1 MVAQKLMSIPLH
13 TKTKLWH
20 HSTLWLFK
28 YVVFEK
34 I

>member
-1 MVAQKLMSIPLH
+1 MVAQKLTSIPLH
-13 TKTKLWH
+13 TRTKLWH

-28 YVVFEK
+28 YVVFES

>member
-13 TKTKLWH
+13 TRTKLWH
-20 HSTLWLFK
+20 NSSLWLFK
-28 YVVFEK
+28 YVVFES

>member
-1 MVAQKLMSIPLH
+1 MVATKLASIPLH
-13 TKTKLWH
+13 TRTKLWH

-28 YVVFEK
+28 YLAFEK

>member
-13 TKTKLWH
+13 TRTKLWH

-28 YVVFEK
+28 YLALQR